1 MPFASSAVRC
11 SVEGYLAGAFGR
23 CHDEVQATRRKA
35 DKSDVTLTLKGL
47 EAARTQIVNFSA
59 TCLMEVTGAAGS
71 IHYDEIIDRFF
82 STRRQK
88 VGGPLLSYC
97 S

>member
-1 MPFASSAVRC
+1 MLFASSAVRC

-35 DKSDVTLTLKGL
+35 DKSDVPLTLKGL

-59 TCLMEVTGAAGS
+59 TCLMEVRGAAGS
-71 IHYDEIIDRFF
+71 IHYDEQMRVFY
-82 STRRQK
+82 
-88 VGGPLLSYC
+88 SY
-97 S
+97 SGSVKK